1 MRRAAFTWLI
11 LAVCLLVA
19 LAVLGWLSATVLRL
33 ERAQTQARQQAAL
46 EENVRL
52 ALWRMDSALTPLII
66 REAGYPYFV
75 YEPFIA
81 RGNGYDGSAESSAK
95 GGPQPSPLLLN
106 RSQYT
111 LLHFQLSPTG
121 ELTSPQVPLA
131 VRRAWAVQA
140 GVPAERITEAEGQL
154 ARLRAVVERET
165 LLAQLPEGERVV
177 TQLAQGP
184 EPVQTMEQGQQ
195 AENQPSLPSAQ
206 QQQQRSASEQQA
218 RARQM
223 ASNAFYPSE
232 SFSYNALPATADVSE
247 GALTPVWAG
256 DALLLARRVHGA
268 GATYVQGCQ
277 LDWPGIQEWL
287 AREVRDLLPAASLEP
302 ASGTPAPTDTRLL
315 AALPACLV
323 PGPLPS
329 PLEPADSLMLMPLIV
344 AWVCVLLA
352 GGALAALLLG
362 TLALSE
368 RRATF
373 VSAVTH
379 EMRTPLTTFRMYTEM
394 LTKGMLPDEAK
405 RQRYLTTLRTEAN
418 RLSHL
423 VENVLAYARLERNRA
438 ADRVE
443 SLTVGD
449 LIERGRERLAERARQ
464 AEMALDV
471 QLEPEVA
478 QRRLELDVAAFE
490 QILMNLVDNACK
502 YAATAAER
510 TIHLTVVR
518 TGSGLAFSVRDH
530 GPGISEEGLR
540 TLFRPFCKSAQAAAS
555 SAPGVGLGLAL
566 SRRLARGLGGDLKLD
581 RGIQDGACFV
591 LALPLR

>member
-1 MRRAAFTWLI
+1 MRRAAYTWLI

-33 ERAQTQARQQAAL
+33 ERAQTEARQQAAL

-81 RGNGYDGSAESSAK
+81 GGNGYAGSTKLSAK
-95 GGPQPSPLLLN
+95 GGSQPSPLLL
-106 RSQYT
+106 SKSPYT
-111 LLHFQLSPTG
+111 LLHFQLSPAG
-121 ELTSPQVPLA
+121 EVTSPQVPLA
-131 VRRAWAVQA
+131 ARRAWAVQA

-154 ARLRAVVERET
+154 ARLRAVVARET
-165 LLAQLPEGERVV
+165 LLAQLPEGERAV

-195 AENQPSLPSAQ
+195 AENQPSLPSAR

-218 RARQM
+218 RARQQL
-223 ASNAFYPSE
+223 SNVSSGSAWD
-232 SFSYNALPATADVSE
+232 YNFLPTTAEVEE
-247 GALTPVWAG
+247 GALTPMWMG
-256 DALLLARRVHGA
+256 DVLLLARRVHWA

-302 ASGTPAPTDTRLL
+302 ASGTPTPSDTRLL
-315 AALPACLV
+315 AALPVRLV
-323 PGPLPS
+323 PGPLPT
-329 PLEPADSLMLMPLIV
+329 PPEPADSLMLMPLIV
-344 AWVCVLLA
+344 AWICVLLA

-394 LTKGMLPDEAK
+394 LTKGMLADEAK
-405 RQRYLTTLRTEAN
+405 RQRYLSTLRTEAN

-443 SLTVGD
+443 SVTVGE

-464 AEMALDV
+464 AEMTLQV
-471 QLEPEVA
+471 QIEPEA
-478 QRRLELDVAAFE
+478 AGRRLEIDVAAFD

-502 YAATAAER
+502 YAASAAER
-510 TIHLTVVR
+510 TIHITVTSAR
-518 TGSGLAFSVRDH
+518 SGIALSVRDH
-530 GPGISEEGLR
+530 GPGISDAGLR
-540 TLFRPFCKSAQAAAS
+540 TLFRPFCKSAQAAAG

-566 SRRLARGLGGDLKLD
+566 SKRLARNLGGDLQLD
-581 RGIQDGACFV
+581 RGVPGGACF
-591 LALPLR
+591 LLTLPLG